1 MIRALIGI
9 GLLQFLSM
17 LLLVARTK
25 ILALSVGVTGVG
37 TISAVDGTTAVVM
50 QTLSLSLAFAA
61 LRFLP
66 AAHRESATEADLLY
80 RKMRLVLIMLFVPA
94 MVICVGV
101 SVFAP
106 RLWGVALV
114 PFQRTVILAFAG
126 LPVIGLIAFLTNAY
140 AGAVGHMQ
148 AIGLTVAHA
157 AVMVIAALA
166 AAAGLG
172 VDGFYAV
179 YALLGTALVVVAA
192 GRLRVEGAPKS
203 DRPKLKLR
211 DAFRL
216 PPAMWRFSAWL
227 LPLTFLAPYAAWFVK
242 YSTLK
247 LYGVNAAGILQ
258 GAIGISLS
266 VRTILGAAHAIFL
279 TPNVNRKSEST
290 ARMVWAN
297 EFQRTTGLLF
307 ALTLPP
313 LLLFSDIALHLLYAA
328 SFRAASTFVP
338 LFVAAEVITLLSGTY
353 QSLIIADDRMAFH
366 VFQNLAAQG
375 LLAGTAALAIP
386 VLGLAGAGIAVLS
399 APIFLFVTTLV
410 FLRREYRVSI
420 SRDAARTSLL
430 AVAIL
435 VVAGL
440 IGSRYPGSSI
450 QLLAIKGG
458 VCALIWLVSYNVIP
472 AADRTVLRDG
482 ASRVLRRVGTRV
494 VGGDE
499 TV

>member
-1 MIRALIGI
+1 M
-9 GLLQFLSM
+9 
-17 LLLVARTK
+17 ARTK
-25 ILALSVGVTGVG
+25 ILALSLGVTGVG

-66 AAHRESATEADLLY
+66 AALRKSAAEADLLY
-80 RKMRLVLIMLFVPA
+80 RKMRLVLVTLFVPA
-94 MVICVGV
+94 MVLCVGV

-106 RLWGVALV
+106 RVWGVALV

-126 LPVIGLIAFLTNAY
+126 LPVIGITAFLVNAY
-140 AGAVGHMQ
+140 AGAMGYMQ
-148 AIGLTVAHA
+148 AIRLTVAHA
-157 AVMVIAALA
+157 AVMVVAALA

-179 YALLGTALVVVAA
+179 YALLGTALIVVAA

-203 DRPKLKLR
+203 ERARLR
-211 DAFRL
+211 LREAFRL

-227 LPLTFLAPYAAWFVK
+227 LPLTFIAPYAAWFVK

-247 LYGVNAAGILQ
+247 LYGVTAAGILQ

-279 TPNVNRKSEST
+279 TPNVNRQSEST
-290 ARMVWAN
+290 SRMIWAN

-313 LLLFSDIALHLLYAA
+313 LLLFSDVALRLLYAS
-328 SFRAASTFVP
+328 SFRAASAFVP
-338 LFVAAEVITLLSGTY
+338 LFVGAEVITLLSGTY
-353 QSLIIADDRMAFH
+353 QSLIIADDRMGFH
-366 VFQNLAAQG
+366 VFQNLAAQA
-375 LLAGTAALAIP
+375 LLVGIAALAIP
-386 VLGLAGAGIAVLS
+386 SLGLAGAGIAVLS
-399 APIFLFVTTLV
+399 APMFLFGTTLV
-410 FLRREYRVSI
+410 FLHREYRVSI
-420 SRDAARTSLL
+420 SHDAARTSFL

-435 VVAGL
+435 VVAGV
-440 IGSRYPGSSI
+440 IGSRYPGVSVR
-450 QLLAIKGG
+450 LLAIKAG
-458 VCALIWLVSYNVIP
+458 VCALIWLVAFNVIP
-472 AADRTVLRDG
+472 AEDRALLLDG
-482 ASRVLRRVGTRV
+482 MGRV
-494 VGGDE
+494 VRRLTSRFVSRDE